1 MHLAE
6 VSKILVK
13 GAVLTKE
20 APGMS
25 SVSVLDAD
33 YADYMALMD
42 NTKDGLQETTDL
54 LSYYSAFFARLKIN
68 VQNTKS
74 SSQRP

>member
-54 LSYYSAFFARLKIN
+54 LSYYSAFFC
-68 VQNTKS
+68 
-74 SSQRP
+74 